1 MVGLLTFWLGVAVAV
16 GNGFGGYGWGLGL
29 TCAGVDSFCAGCL
42 GGLAIGLL
50 GAANLGVGFGSL
62 GMGAGAEILRLLKRL
77 LRLDFFCCCAA
88 AFCLACSCCCVCIA
102 VQTLSF
108 TSFHNASCASAS
120 AISNILIH

>member
-1 MVGLLTFWLGVAVAV
+1 LGLAVAV
-16 GNGFGGYGWGLGL
+16 GNGLGGYGCGLGF
-29 TCAGVDSFCAGCL
+29 AYVGVGSFCAGCW

-50 GAANLGVGFGSL
+50 GAANLDVGFGSL
-62 GMGAGAEILRLLKRL
+62 GMGAGAEILRLLTRL